1 MTFLLAPVRSSF
13 TTIPNRIRTTYRGE
27 ILSTS
32 HQARIALLEEQLK
45 QASDQ
50 KIRRICQL
58 QIDSAEA
65 DYGMRVKRLDG
76 AMERAEFV
84 AEVVA
89 YGIVGAKG

>member
-1 MTFLLAPVRSSF
+1 MAHF
-13 TTIPNRIRTTYRGE
+13 
-27 ILSTS
+27 
-32 HQARIALLEEQLK
+32 EEQLERV
-45 QASDQ
+45 SDE
-50 KIRRICQL
+50 KICMMCQL

-76 AMERAEFV
+76 TMERAEFV